1 MPDVEERDWKD
12 VISDIL
18 KGEGLEVAEDMAVA
32 TVRGVMKALPKIA
45 DAIPGEIDDMVISI
59 LVAMEPKILS
69 MLDKIDGID
78 DPNY

>member
-1 MPDVEERDWKD
+1 MQDDTDWKE
-12 VISDIL
+12 IIKDIL
-18 KGEGLEVAEDMAVA
+18 EGEGLQVAEDMAVA

-45 DAIPGEIDDMVISI
+45 DAIPGEIDDMVVSI
-59 LVAMEPKILS
+59 IVAMEPKILA